1 MLDPVT
7 IGTAVQVATGAFEI
21 LRRGFAAG
29 RELEQMTAD
38 LSRWMSAVSDVDHLE
53 KSAKNPSLFLKLTK
67 GKSIESLALEAFTAR
82 KTLEDQRY
90 HLKMA
95 IQLTRGTAAWSELLA
110 LEGKI
115 RRQRQEAVY
124 AARQR
129 RQKIIEYIAW
139 TVVIGASLATL
150 TAFVLLLKAHTA
162 QAQAANDLTVCRLVK
177 CMKIDKDT
185 TACVYR
191 GAHNTQETLMF
202 SPYEFR
208 PREYLCQWDID
219 QPPPP
224 DIYETLKGIRDSQN

>member
-1 MLDPVT
+1 MFDPVT
-7 IGTAVQVATGAFEI
+7 IGTALQVATGAFKV
-21 LRRGFAAG
+21 LQKGFAAG
-29 RELEQMTAD
+29 RELEQMTQD
-38 LSRWMSAVSDVDHLE
+38 MSRWMSAVSDVDHLHKAAE
-53 KSAKNPSLFLKLTK
+53 NPSLFLKLTK
-67 GKSIESLALEAFTAR
+67 GKSIESLALEAFHA
-82 KTLEDQRY
+82 KKQLEDQRY
-90 HLKMA
+90 QLKMM

-110 LEGKI
+110 LEGSI
-115 RRQRQEAVY
+115 RKKRQQAIY
-124 AARQR
+124 DAQKR
-129 RQKIIEYIAW
+129 RQKIIEVVAW
-139 TVVIGASLATL
+139 TIMIGAGLAVL
-150 TAFVLLLKAHTA
+150 TTFVLLLKTHT
-162 QAQAANDLTVCRLVK
+162 AQAANDLTVCRLVK

>member
-7 IGTAVQVATGAFEI
+7 IGTAVQVATGAFKI
-21 LRRGFAAG
+21 LQRGFAAG

-67 GKSIESLALEAFTAR
+67 GKSIESLALEAFTAK

-90 HLKMA
+90 QLKMA

-115 RRQRQEAVY
+115 RRQRQEAIY
-124 AARQR
+124 AAQQR

-139 TVVIGASLATL
+139 TVVIGAGLATL
-150 TAFVLLLKAHTA
+150 TGFVLLLKSHT
-162 QAQAANDLTVCRLVK
+162 AQAANDLTVCRLVK
-177 CMKIDKDT
+177 CMKIDKRQE
-185 TACVYR
+185 ACVYR
-191 GAHNTQETLMF
+191 GAHNTQETLF
-202 SPYEFR
+202 YDYGEWK
-208 PREYLCQWDID
+208 PREYLCQWNPD

-224 DIYETLKGIRDSQN
+224 NVYDVLEAIKESQ

>member
-7 IGTAVQVATGAFEI
+7 IGTAVQVATGAFKV
-21 LRRGFAAG
+21 LQRGFAAG

-53 KSAKNPSLFLKLTK
+53 KSCKNPSLFLKLTK
-67 GKSIESLALEAFTAR
+67 GKSIESLALEAFTAK

-162 QAQAANDLTVCRLVK
+162 QAANDLTVCRLVK

>member
-162 QAQAANDLTVCRLVK
+162 QAANDLTVCRLVK

>member
-7 IGTAVQVATGAFEI
+7 IGTAVQVATGAFKV
-21 LRRGFAAG
+21 LQRGFAAG

-162 QAQAANDLTVCRLVK
+162 QAANDLTVCRLVK

>member
-1 MLDPVT
+1 MFDPVT
-7 IGTAVQVATGAFEI
+7 IGTALQVATGAFKV
-21 LRRGFAAG
+21 LQKGFAAG
-29 RELEQMTAD
+29 RELEQMTQD
-38 LSRWMSAVSDVDHLE
+38 MSRWMSAVSDVDHLHKAAE
-53 KSAKNPSLFLKLTK
+53 NPSLFLKLTK
-67 GKSIESLALEAFTAR
+67 GKSIESLALEAFSA
-82 KTLEDQRY
+82 KKQLEDQRY
-90 HLKMA
+90 QLKMM

-110 LEGKI
+110 LEGSI
-115 RRQRQEAVY
+115 RKKRQQAIY
-124 AARQR
+124 DAQKR

-139 TVVIGASLATL
+139 TIVFGSGLAVL
-150 TAFVLLLKAHTA
+150 TAFVLLLKAHT
-162 QAQAANDLTVCRLVK
+162 AQAANDLTVCRLVK